1 MFGVNIFI
9 LGEFPQSQYFLGQ
22 WVNQRGSLQIKIKS
36 KSELE
41 RYPQLTKVNIGV
53 SMGQA
58 LKVQT
63 HL

>member
-9 LGEFPQSQYFLGQ
+9 LGEFPQSQFFFDNESIKEAHCKL
-22 WVNQRGSLQIKIKS
+22 KIKT

-41 RYPQLTKVNIGV
+41 RYPELTNVNIGV